1 MVSRKCSLLKSG
13 LYGNVAVRKTEYT
26 CLAKLGSD
34 EMTFGPDI
42 SAEISGK
49 GEVDYGAVKVVEI
62 MGISES
68 EKIPQYI
75 LIFQS

>member
-1 MVSRKCSLLKSG
+1 
-13 LYGNVAVRKTEYT
+13 
-26 CLAKLGSD
+26 
-34 EMTFGPDI
+34 MTFGPDI

-68 EKIPQYI
+68 DKTRQRFDDKLSGEWGVSR
-75 LIFQS
+75 LVL